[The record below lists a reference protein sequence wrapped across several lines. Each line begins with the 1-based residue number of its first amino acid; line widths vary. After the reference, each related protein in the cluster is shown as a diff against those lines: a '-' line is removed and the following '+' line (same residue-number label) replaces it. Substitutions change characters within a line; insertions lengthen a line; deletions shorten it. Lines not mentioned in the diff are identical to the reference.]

1 MIAIAKALPWLL
13 PILGAAS
20 TWLGKLNGLSWL
32 GLPIGQIVLVLVTFA
47 TNVLYLFLQVL
58 AGWAQ
63 DPQGRK
69 LLLCMGLAIGA
80 FFTWQHVD
88 ETAHQ
93 RGFEAGQIKE
103 RQVQAQKKAPVQNR
117 RTQR

>member
-13 PILGAAS
+13 PILGAAGK
-20 TWLGKLNGLSWL
+20 WLGKLNGFSWL

-69 LLLCMGLAIGA
+69 LLAVIGLGA
-80 FFTWQHVD
+80 GLFWGWQHVD
-88 ETAHQ
+88 DTAYQ

-103 RQVQAQKKAPVQNR
+103 RQVHAQKKAPVQNR